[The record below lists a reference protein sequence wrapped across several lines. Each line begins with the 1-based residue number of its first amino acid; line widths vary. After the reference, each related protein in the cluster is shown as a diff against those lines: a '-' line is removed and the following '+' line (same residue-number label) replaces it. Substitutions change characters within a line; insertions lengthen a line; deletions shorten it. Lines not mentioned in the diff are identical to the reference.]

1 MYHWNTPLKD
11 LIREVKEHLY
21 YTTAERRG
29 ILLLCLLT
37 LAFGLSPYVVAWRYP
52 KKIPDVAALHQVASQ
67 LTDTASFAGTKANQT
82 LFSFDPNT
90 VSRQELIALGVP
102 APIALRIDKYREKGG
117 KFFKKEDLK
126 KIYGFPE
133 ATYARLEPYIELAG
147 DRDRQAAYEAGYP
160 EREIPR
166 FNFDPNT
173 AAATEL
179 QQLGLPSK
187 VIQNIVKYREK
198 GGKFKYREDV
208 ARIYGMP
215 ENLYAALSPYIQ
227 LPSKNETPAADIA
240 AIVAGNNPA
249 PYQAGSVPKKHA
261 GTIDI
266 NRASVEEWQQMKGI
280 GPAFAKRIVTF
291 RDKLGGFYTV
301 GQVAE
306 TFGLPDSTFQKIKP
320 QLVPSP
326 IVNKIKINTVSL
338 EVLMTHPY
346 IKRNIAQII
355 LNYRAQHG
363 PFAAPEDL
371 YRIHALSK
379 EVVEKI
385 LPYISVE

>member
-1 MYHWNTPLKD
+1 MYQWNTPLKD

-21 YTTAERRG
+21 YTTTERRG

-37 LAFGLSPYVVAWRYP
+37 LAFGLAPYVVAWRYP
-52 KKIPDVAALHQVASQ
+52 KKIPDVVALNKVAS
-67 LTDTASFAGTKANQT
+67 LLMDTTSATGTAGNRT

-90 VSRQELIALGVP
+90 VAKEELISLGVP
-102 APIALRIDKYREKGG
+102 APIALRIVKYREKGG

-147 DRDRQAAYEAGYP
+147 DSKRQEAYEAGFP
-160 EREIPR
+160 EPETPR

-198 GGKFKYREDV
+198 GGRFKYKEDV

-227 LPSKNETPAADIA
+227 LPAKNKTPAEDIA

-249 PYQAGSVPKKHA
+249 PYQAGSAPKKHT

-266 NRASVEEWQQMKGI
+266 NRASIAEWQQLKGI

-320 QLVPSP
+320 QLVLSP
-326 IVNKIKINTVSL
+326 VINKIQLNTVSL

-363 PFAAPEDL
+363 PFTAPEDL

-379 EVVEKI
+379 EVVEKM